1 VKIMKKYIW
10 MAFAA
15 AIMMAPLFVTGCGAD
30 DTETDK
36 QTGVYTIGPG
46 NMETFETSGSIR

>member
-1 VKIMKKYIW
+1 MKKYIW